1 MLGIINNALS
11 AVRAYTRGVLV
22 ASDNIANVAT
32 EDYRPLRATFESA
45 PGGGVEV
52 HVDRAPEDVVG
63 VDLAQETVDLISR
76 QRAIEANLKVIHAS
90 EKTLGVLLDTIG

>member
-1 MLGIINNALS
+1 MIGIMNNALS

-22 ASDNIANVAT
+22 SSQNIANSAT
-32 EDYRPLRATFESA
+32 EDYRPLSVTFESV
-45 PGGGVEV
+45 PTGGVV
-52 HVDRAPEDVVG
+52 ATVDQAPEGVVG
-63 VDLAQETVDLISR
+63 VDLAQETVDLIAR